1 MRFKGL
7 DLNLLIALD
16 VLLEE
21 RSVSR
26 TAERLFL
33 SQPAVSA
40 ALKRLREYFNDP
52 ILVQHGKQMVPTP
65 LALSLRSELASIL
78 ADLDQFVTAS
88 AAFNPKTTQR
98 KFVVCASDYINL
110 VLFVPLAQQLRREAP
125 DLVLEI
131 VPPAD
136 DIHDLMG
143 RGQIDFALLPEQLLR
158 EDFHSEF
165 LFEERFVLAGCAS
178 NPLLQ
183 GPVEEA
189 AFFNARQVVV
199 KLGQR
204 NPISISDRDL
214 EQQHKHLRTDIF
226 ITSFPM
232 APEMVIN
239 TDRVTIMHER
249 LASIFV
255 DRLALK
261 VQPLPFELAP
271 LREFFQCH
279 PSRLQDSGMLWLLQ
293 LIKNA
298 LIAKKNTNQ

>member
-26 TAERLFL
+26 TADRLFL

-40 ALKRLREYFNDP
+40 SLRRLREYFNDP
-52 ILVQHGKQMVPTP
+52 ILVQHGKQMIPTP
-65 LALSLRSELASIL
+65 VALSLQQDLSGIL
-78 ADLDQFVTAS
+78 SDLNKFITTSTA
-88 AAFNPKTTQR
+88 FDPRTTQR
-98 KFVVCASDYINL
+98 KFVICASDYINL
-110 VLFVPLAQQLRREAP
+110 VLFVPLAEQLRRDAP
-125 DLVLEI
+125 DLILEI
-131 VPPAD
+131 IPPAD

-165 LFEERFVLAGCAS
+165 LFEERFVLAGCAK
-178 NPLLQ
+178 NTLLQ
-183 GPVEEA
+183 GPIDEE

-204 NPISISDRDL
+204 NPISISDRNL
-214 EQQHKHLRTDIF
+214 EQQHKNIRTDIF
-226 ITSFPM
+226 ISSFPM

-249 LASIFV
+249 LANIFV
-255 DRLALK
+255 KRLPLR
-261 VQPLPFELAP
+261 VQSLPFELAP
-271 LREFFQCH
+271 LKEFFQCH
-279 PSRLQDSGMLWLLQ
+279 PSRLQDSGMNWLLQ
-293 LIKNA
+293 LIKKSLISKTNA
-298 LIAKKNTNQ
+298 NQ

>member
-88 AAFNPKTTQR
+88 ASFNPKTTQR

-158 EDFHSEF
+158 EDFYSEF

-189 AFFNARQVVV
+189 AFFKARQVVV

-214 EQQHKHLRTDIF
+214 EQQHKNLQTDIF

-249 LASIFV
+249 LARIFV
-255 DRLALK
+255 DRLPLK

-271 LREFFQCH
+271 LKEFFQCH
-279 PSRLQDSGMLWLLQ
+279 PSRLQDAGMNWLLQ

-298 LIAKKNTNQ
+298 LILKKNTNQ